1 MDRILTVTV
10 NYKTP
15 ELTIKCIESVARER
29 ELNTPGL
36 TMCVVD
42 NDSGDDSVAMIRA
55 AVEQRGWSDWVEV
68 IAAER
73 NGGFS
78 YGNNIA
84 IRAAL
89 ARPPE
94 KQPDFIWLLNP
105 DSEVEPGAA
114 LELVRFLQAHP
125 RAGLVTGRSYGT
137 EGQDQTV
144 AYRHFTPLNEFLGQF
159 QLGLLERLLAS
170 SLLVIPTGDK
180 PLKAVWLSGSSLMIR
195 REVFD
200 DVGLMDEG
208 YFLYF
213 DETDFCL
220 AAGRAG
226 WELWYVPASRVMH
239 IEGASTGLTLNEV
252 VKPRRAR
259 YWFESRHRFFLKNY
273 GPVRTLLADTAH
285 MVGFALWRLRRR
297 IQNKPDLDPP
307 RYLRDFIANSVF
319 VKGFRLAD
327 GAERPGMLKAARLSP
342 SRRR

>member
-1 MDRILTVTV
+1 MEQILTVTV

-29 ELNTPGL
+29 ELNAPTL

-42 NDSGDDSVAMIRA
+42 NDSGDDSVGMIRA
-55 AVEQRGWSDWVEV
+55 AIEQSGWSDWVEV

-73 NGGFS
+73 NGGFA

-89 ARPPE
+89 ARSRE

-105 DSEVEPGAA
+105 DAEARTGAGI
-114 LELVRFLQAHP
+114 ELVRFMQAHP
-125 RAGLVTGRSYGT
+125 RVGLATGRSFGVD
-137 EGQDQTV
+137 GQGKTA

-159 QLGLLERLLAS
+159 QLGMLERLLPS
-170 SLLVIPTGDK
+170 SLLVIPTGDE
-180 PLKAVWLSGSSLMIR
+180 PLRAVWLSGSSLMIR

-208 YFLYF
+208 FFLYF
-213 DETDFCL
+213 EETDFCL

-226 WELWYVPASRVMH
+226 WELWYVPASRIMH
-239 IEGASTGLTLNEV
+239 LEGAATGLTLDEV
-252 VKPRRAR
+252 AKPRRAR
-259 YWFESRHRFFLKNY
+259 YWFESRRRFLLKNY
-273 GPVRTLLADTAH
+273 GPIRTLLADTAH

-307 RYLRDFIANSVF
+307 HYLSDFFANSVF

-327 GAERPGMLKAARLSP
+327 GAERPLLREARLSP